1 MWKISEADGA
11 GICGDSCGAFLA
23 EHSVFPSVASG
34 RPDAR
39 DKAAMEDLRQNAVHF

>member
-1 MWKISEADGA
+1 MVIAA
-11 GICGDSCGAFLA
+11 GAFLA